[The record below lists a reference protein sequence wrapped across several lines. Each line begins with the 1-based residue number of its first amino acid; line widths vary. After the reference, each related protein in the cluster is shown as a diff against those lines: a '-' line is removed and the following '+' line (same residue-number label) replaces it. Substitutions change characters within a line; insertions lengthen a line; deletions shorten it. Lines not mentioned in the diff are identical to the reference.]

1 MAGYRVVSSDNHI
14 MEPPDLWTDRMQP
27 KFKDRGPVMV
37 RENGEDLWYT
47 DGKKT
52 STSSAAS
59 QAGVRFEAPDKLA
72 KADVFENVPLGA
84 YIPEEQVKDMDI
96 DGIDV
101 SIIYPTVGLMLFRVP
116 DSELLTDVF
125 RAYNDWL
132 SEFCQPFPRRLKGIA
147 MVNVDDPQI
156 AVRELERCANI
167 GLAGAMITVYHSE
180 SQPYNS
186 PVYDP
191 LWAAAQDLEMP
202 LSFHI
207 ATERLDYDEY
217 SPRVDSMTTSY
228 MCNRDH
234 WVRAS
239 LAHLI
244 YTGVFERY
252 PKLQVGTVEHELG
265 WIPYFMERL
274 DYYYTQT
281 AVGINSYRYT
291 EDMLPSDY
299 FRRNVFVGF
308 QEDLSGIRDR
318 HIIGVDLLQW
328 GSDYPHV
335 EGTFPRSRE
344 ILEEILVDCT
354 EEEKVKIVGGNAAR
368 VYHLD

>member
-1 MAGYRVVSSDNHI
+1 MASYRVISSDNHI
-14 MEPPDLWTDRMQP
+14 FEPPDLWTGRIEP
-27 KFKDRGPVMV
+27 RFKERAPQMV
-37 RENGEDLWYT
+37 RENGGDFWDC
-47 DGKKT
+47 DGRRV
-52 STSSAAS
+52 SASVAAS
-59 QAGVRFEAPDKLA
+59 QAGVRFEAPQKLA
-72 KADVFENVPLGA
+72 RSDIFENVRPGA
-84 YIPEEQVKDMDI
+84 YIPEAHVEDMDV

-132 SEFCQPFPRRLKGIA
+132 AEFCGPFPHRLKGIG
-147 MVNVDDPQI
+147 MVNVDDLQV

-167 GLAGAMITVYHSE
+167 GLAGAMISVYPSE
-180 SQPYNS
+180 SRPYNS
-186 PVYDP
+186 PVYEP

-202 LSFHI
+202 LSLHI
-207 ATERLDYDEY
+207 GTNRLG
-217 SPRVDSMTTSY
+217 VDAQCPPVDPNTPSY
-228 MCNRDH
+228 QSNRDH

-239 LAHLI
+239 MAHLI

-252 PKLQVGTVEHELG
+252 PKLWVGAVEHELG
-265 WIPYFMERL
+265 WIPYFLERL

-281 AVGINSYRYT
+281 AIGINSYRYK

-318 HIIGVDLLQW
+318 HLIGVDLLQW
-328 GSDYPHV
+328 GSDYPHP
-335 EGTFPRSRE
+335 ESTFPRSRE
-344 ILEEILVDCT
+344 ILEDILADCT
-354 EEEKVKIVGGNAAR
+354 EGEKAKIVGGNAAR
-368 VYHLD
+368 VYNI